1 MLGNNSGSGSGGNQ
15 SHENDAASAREST
28 SNMGMMNGTSNTGCS
43 TGINAMAS
51 RDLRES
57 LPRELT
63 NSRERPGTAHAL
75 GLTRRL
81 RASVDSESGGDS
93 GASSGI
99 VVGGVGGGR
108 GCKGGGGTVEI
119 QLELEQVRLELS
131 RVCNERDLLKA
142 TLVQA
147 SRDKTGLMKLS
158 QPVVSAPK
166 KDSTRLP
173 PAGIAALP
181 AMPAPCQE
189 CEGSSARIR
198 ELQAQAADAN
208 RRCADLAKLM
218 ARMEI
223 KVRSSLVQLTTL
235 MAPTWRS

>member
-1 MLGNNSGSGSGGNQ
+1 MNMLGIDLKESVSGNSSGSGSGSNQ
-15 SHENDAASAREST
+15 SHENDAASDREST
-28 SNMGMMNGTSNTGCS
+28 SNMGMMNGTSNHGCS
-43 TGINAMAS
+43 QGINAMAS
-51 RDLRES
+51 RDLQS
-57 LPRELT
+57 FPRELA

-75 GLTRRL
+75 GLARRL

-99 VVGGVGGGR
+99 GVGGVGGGR
-108 GCKGGGGTVEI
+108 GCKGGGGGGTMAI

-166 KDSTRLP
+166 KDPTRLP

-181 AMPAPCQE
+181 AMPGPCQE

-208 RRCADLAKLM
+208 RRCADLAKQI

-223 KVRSSLVQLTTL
+223 KVHNF
-235 MAPTWRS
+235 